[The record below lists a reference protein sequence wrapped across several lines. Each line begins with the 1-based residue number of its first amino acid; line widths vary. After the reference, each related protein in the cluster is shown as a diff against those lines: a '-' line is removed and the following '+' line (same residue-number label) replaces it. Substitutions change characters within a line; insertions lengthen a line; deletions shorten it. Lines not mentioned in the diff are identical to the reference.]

1 MDSMLLYSIES
12 FPPLP
17 NSINELSR
25 LCSQSEPDIPAI
37 TSLVKNDPI
46 IHTNLLHFAN
56 APFHGLRNPIKDIS
70 QAFSLFGIQT
80 MKGVALCSAI
90 KELPFIDLTA
100 YNITIDAWFSTM
112 QKQQQFISHWIKNTD
127 QTLFEQLGAIIHI
140 LEIGR
145 LIGSYALM
153 FTENPYHFTKTD
165 PIKLLLEEI
174 NILGESTDTLAAKLF
189 ELWSFDP
196 SMINHL
202 RYSLNPAQSVTPSIT
217 AMLTCARMLYTL
229 YGTAPLENVEPLLS
243 QFNLDITHCKNAYD
257 NTNKG

>member
-1 MDSMLLYSIES
+1 MLLYSIES

-17 NSINELSR
+17 SSINELSR
-25 LCSQSEPDIPAI
+25 LCSQSEPDFQAI
-37 TSLVKNDPI
+37 LSLVKSDPI

-56 APFHGLRNPIKDIS
+56 APFHGLRNPIKDVS

-90 KELPFIDLTA
+90 KELPFIDLTP
-100 YNITIDAWFSTM
+100 YNITIDEWFLTM
-112 QKQQQFISHWIKNTD
+112 QKQQQFISYWIKSTD

-153 FTENPYHFTKTD
+153 FTENPYRFTKTD

-174 NILGESTDTLAAKLF
+174 NILGESTDTLAAELF
-189 ELWSFDP
+189 ELWNFDAA
-196 SMINHL
+196 MINHL
-202 RYSLNPAQSVTPSIT
+202 RYSLNPSRSDTPSIT
-217 AMLTCARMLYTL
+217 AMLTCARMLYSL
-229 YGTAPLENVEPLLS
+229 YNTAPFENVIPVLS
-243 QFNLDITHCKNAYD
+243 QFNLDFTLCKNAYD

>member
-1 MDSMLLYSIES
+1 MDLMLLYSIES

-25 LCSQSEPDIPAI
+25 LCSEDEPDLPAI
-37 TSLVKNDPI
+37 LSLVKNDPI

-90 KELPFIDLTA
+90 KELPFIDLSA
-100 YNITIDAWFSTM
+100 YNITIEQWFSTM
-112 QKQQQFISHWIKNTD
+112 HKQQLFVSHWIKCTD

-153 FTENPYHFTKTD
+153 FTENPYHFTKID
-165 PIKLLLEEI
+165 PMKLLLEEI
-174 NILGESTDTLAAKLF
+174 NILGESTDTLAARLF
-189 ELWSFDP
+189 ELWNFD
-196 SMINHL
+196 SSIINHL
-202 RYSLNPAQSVTPSIT
+202 RYSLNPAQSDTPSIT
-217 AMLTCARMLYTL
+217 AMLTCARLLYTL
-229 YGTAPLENVEPLLS
+229 YGTAPLDNAIPILT
-243 QFNLDITHCKNAYD
+243 QFNLDLSLCKNAYD